1 MKTGKHQQ
9 PAQPRR
15 SRRRAF
21 APLLFAAVL
30 VLVLLILIL
39 PRLGGKAPAAPAEDA
54 LTRGM
59 PPEGEAPDFLPP
71 LTDYTVSF
79 QLENGVLTVSGNG
92 AMPALERAFTDQE
105 RAAVETVVLDPAVTS
120 LDAEA
125 FRGCTRLRAIT
136 LPEGLSAIGAAA
148 FDGCRLETLTVP
160 ASVTQIAEGAFSGCG
175 SLREILVQS
184 GNPACVSVD
193 GVLYSA
199 DRSLLLCFPAAKSSR
214 GFRVPEGVTRI
225 AACAFSGYQLTE
237 TLYLPASLQEIGAE
251 AFTRCYGL
259 AAFKVDGGCPAFT
272 AADGVLYDKEKRVLL
287 RYPSA
292 KTSQRFSVPRGVEE
306 IAPGAFCENYEL
318 SSLTLPDSL
327 ARIGDRAFSGCS
339 FLRSVSFPRSLLSIG
354 AEAFLSCSRLQEVSL
369 PEGLESLGDQAFAYC
384 YELHSLELPAGL
396 RELGREIFLRC
407 DSLVSVAVPDGFSAI
422 GGAMF
427 RQCGALETVRLPAS
441 LSSVGPEAFLECGAL
456 KTIRYAGTQA
466 QWDAVEIG
474 DSLAIP
480 DGAEILI
487 EG

>member
-21 APLLFAAVL
+21 VPLLFAAVL

-39 PRLGGKAPAAPAEDA
+39 PRLGGKAPAAPAEEA

-79 QLENGVLTVSGNG
+79 QLENGVLTVSGSG
-92 AMPALERAFTDQE
+92 AMPALERAFTEQE
-105 RAAVETVVLDPAVTS
+105 RASIETVVLDPAVTS

-160 ASVTQIAEGAFSGCG
+160 ASVTQIAEGAFLGCG
-175 SLREILVQS
+175 SLREILVQP
-184 GNPACVSVD
+184 GNPAYVSVD
-193 GVLYSA
+193 GVLYST

-259 AAFKVDGGCPAFT
+259 AAFKVDGGCPAFS

-306 IAPGAFCENYEL
+306 IARLLGA
-318 SSLTLPDSL
+318 DSL
-327 ARIGDRAFSGCS
+327 G
-339 FLRSVSFPRSLLSIG
+339 
-354 AEAFLSCSRLQEVSL
+354 
-369 PEGLESLGDQAFAYC
+369 Y
-384 YELHSLELPAGL
+384 LPAEDLCRLIGT
-396 RELGREIFLRC
+396 RRGEGYCSACF
-407 DSLVSVAVPDGFSAI
+407 DGDYPTAVPREGEKNRFEYKIS
-422 GGAMF
+422 
-427 RQCGALETVRLPAS
+427 
-441 LSSVGPEAFLECGAL
+441 EAKKA
-456 KTIRYAGTQA
+456 
-466 QWDAVEIG
+466 
-474 DSLAIP
+474 
-480 DGAEILI
+480 
-487 EG
+487 